1 MDATANAASFPFLV
15 GTAIAILFLLICSA
29 LFSGSETA
37 LTTANRGKLHKQAER
52 GDAGAQRALRL
63 TEDKE
68 RLIGAIL
75 LGNNLVNI
83 MAASL
88 ATMFFTVVLGDG
100 GVAVATVIMTALVLI
115 FSEVLPKTYAITNSE
130 TVARRVSGFMTLIV
144 MIGAP
149 IVSVVQILV
158 RGILRILGVR
168 AVDVHPFAAHEEIAG
183 AIALHHFEGGVETAD
198 RDRLLGA
205 LDLAQRSVDEIM
217 THRRD
222 IEMFNIDRAPVDL
235 INAVLAS
242 GHTRIPLWRKSPEN
256 IIGVLHTK
264 DLARAMN
271 AAVREGGAAALET
284 LDIASVAM
292 KPYFIPDVTS
302 LDDQLH
308 AFMISKTHLAIVIDE
323 YGALRGLVS
332 LEDILEEIVGNITDE
347 HDAPGEAELETDP
360 DGSVGIQGSM
370 NIRDLNRATGWDL
383 PEEDAVTMAGLVIDF
398 ARRIP
403 DAGEVFSVHGYTI
416 EILARDH
423 TRLTKL
429 RVCKADTTN

>member
-1 MDATANAASFPFLV
+1 MNAASDASSFPFLL

-37 LTTANRGKLHKQAER
+37 LTTANRGKLHKRAER
-52 GDAGAQRALRL
+52 GDAGALRALRL

-149 IVSVVQILV
+149 IVTVVQILV

-168 AVDVHPFAAHEEIAG
+168 AVDAHPFAAHEEIAG

-222 IEMFNIDRAPVDL
+222 IEMLNIDRAPVDL
-235 INAVLAS
+235 ISAVLAS
-242 GHTRIPLWRKSPEN
+242 GYTRVPLWRGSPEN

-271 AAVREGGAAALET
+271 AVVQADGAAGLDT

-323 YGALRGLVS
+323 YGAMRGLVS

-347 HDAPGEAELETDP
+347 HDAPTAAALEIES
-360 DGSVGIQGSM
+360 DGSVVTQGSM
-370 NIRDLNRATGWDL
+370 NIRDLNRIMAWDL
-383 PEEDAVTMAGLVIDF
+383 PEEDAVTIAGLVIDF

-403 DAGEVFSVHGYTI
+403 DAGEVFSIYGYAI

-429 RVCKADTTN
+429 RVEKTLGGR

>member
-1 MDATANAASFPFLV
+1 MDVPTDPSSFPFLI
-15 GTAIAILFLLICSA
+15 GTAIAILLLLICSA
-29 LFSGSETA
+29 IFSGSETA
-37 LTTANRGKLHKQAER
+37 LTTANRGKLHKRAER
-52 GDAGAQRALRL
+52 GDPGAQRALRL

-83 MAASL
+83 LAASL

-100 GVAVATVIMTALVLI
+100 GVAVATVLMTALVLI

-130 TVARRVSGFMTLIV
+130 TVARRVSGFMSLVV

-149 IVSVVQILV
+149 VVTVVQFLV
-158 RGILRILGVR
+158 RGMLRLLGVR
-168 AVDVHPFAAHEEIAG
+168 AADAHPFAAHEEIAG

-205 LDLAQRSVDEIM
+205 LDLSQRSVDEVM

-222 IEMFNIDRAPVDL
+222 VEMLNIDRAPME
-235 INAVLAS
+235 IIAAILAS
-242 GHTRIPLWRKSPEN
+242 EYTRIPIWRGSPEN
-256 IIGVLHTK
+256 IIGILHTK
-264 DLARAMN
+264 DVSRAMH
-271 AAVREGGAAALET
+271 AAVRDHGAEALET
-284 LDIASVAM
+284 LNVESIAM

-302 LDDQLH
+302 LDTQLH
-308 AFMISKTHLAIVIDE
+308 AFRKNNTHLAIVIDE
-323 YGALRGLVS
+323 YGAMRGLVT

-347 HDAPGEAELETDP
+347 HDVPGDAALEAEADR
-360 DGSVGIQGSM
+360 SVIVRGNMS
-370 NIRDLNRATGWDL
+370 IREVNRAMGWDL

-398 ARRIP
+398 VRRIP
-403 DAGEVFSVHGYTI
+403 DEGETFTVHGYVV
-416 EILARDH
+416 EILERDH

-429 RVCKADTTN
+429 RVRKALDE

>member
-1 MDATANAASFPFLV
+1 MDATASASSFPFLV

-168 AVDVHPFAAHEEIAG
+168 AADARPFAAHEEIAG
-183 AIALHHFEGGVETAD
+183 AIALHHFEGGVDTAD

-222 IEMFNIDRAPVDL
+222 IEMFNIDSAPVDL
-235 INAVLAS
+235 ISAVLAS

-271 AAVREGGAAALET
+271 AAVGEDDAAALET
-284 LDIASVAM
+284 LDIASIAM

-308 AFMISKTHLAIVIDE
+308 AFMMSKTHLALVIDE
-323 YGALRGLVS
+323 FGAMRGLIT

-347 HDAPGEAELETDP
+347 HDAPGEAALATDP
-360 DGSVGIQGSM
+360 DGSVAIAGSL
-370 NIRDLNRATGWDL
+370 NIRDLNRAMGWDL
-383 PEEDAVTMAGLVIDF
+383 PEEDAVTMAGIVIDF

-403 DAGEVFSVHGYTI
+403 DAGEVFSVNGYTI
-416 EILARDH
+416 EILERDH

-429 RVCKADTTN
+429 RVRKADTAN